1 MGGTRISQPG
11 WLNILHILHSFVFR
25 RRGPFVIPTTSK
37 RVTPPSLCVL
47 RNPPSLLLP
56 VRFLPFLVPP
66 FGIVS
71 RRQQHASREKYR
83 EFPHKD
89 GDQDTRDDDGRFD
102 DGEELGEASHAEEA
116 DEHFEEMEGEREE
129 DSDEYDYDLEE
140 GLDFGGEGVGG

>member
-1 MGGTRISQPG
+1 MGGTRISQHG
-11 WLNILHILHSFVFR
+11 WLKILRILHSFVFR
-25 RRGPFVIPTTSK
+25 RRGPFVIPTTSQ
-37 RVTPPSLCVL
+37 R

-71 RRQQHASREKYR
+71 RSQQHASREKYR
-83 EFPHKD
+83 ELPQKD
-89 GDQDTRDDDGRFD
+89 GNQDTRDDDGRFD

-140 GLDFGGEGVGG
+140 GLDSGGEGVGG